1 MLGITR
7 KAIKMKVGFI
17 GLGIMGMPMAT
28 NIAKKYPLIGY
39 DVVKK
44 ETPFP
49 FASSY
54 EEVVSFADVIITMV
68 PKSEHMI
75 AVYSEL
81 KKSLKRG
88 QICIDMS
95 TIYPEVSKQVAQE
108 LRAIG
113 VPLLDCPVVKS
124 QPAAVAGEL
133 GIYVGGD
140 EKVYHVIKPI
150 LECMGKN
157 IIYMGPNGSGILMK
171 IIHNGLVGEI
181 QNGVNEMMVLAS
193 KAGLNLAD
201 VVKAIG
207 YGGGQNFY
215 LDGKAKNIIAGTY
228 PTAFSVENMAKD
240 VHFGKDLLAVYG
252 IEAPGL
258 ENVCKVYEQAMAE
271 GLAKSDF
278 SATYEIVK
286 KEKRK

>member
-1 MLGITR
+1 
-7 KAIKMKVGFI
+7 MKVGFI
-17 GLGIMGMPMAT
+17 GLGIMGLPMAE
-28 NIAKKYPLIGY
+28 NIAKQYPVLGF

-54 EEVVSFADVIITMV
+54 AEVASFADVIITMV

-75 AVYSEL
+75 AVYTEL
-81 KKSLKRG
+81 KKYLHPG
-88 QICIDMS
+88 QICLDMS
-95 TIYPEVSKQVAQE
+95 TIYPEVSKQVAKE
-108 LRAIG
+108 LQQLG

-124 QPAAVAGEL
+124 QPAAIAGQL

-140 EKVYHVIKPI
+140 KEVFEKIRPI

-181 QNGVNEMMVLAS
+181 QNGVNEMLNLAS
-193 KAGLNLAD
+193 KAGLNLTD
-201 VVKAIG
+201 VVTAIG

-215 LDGKAKNIIAGTY
+215 LDGKAKNIMSETY
-228 PTAFSVENMAKD
+228 PTAFSVENMNKD
-240 VHFGKDLLAVYG
+240 VHFGKELLGVYHVQ
-252 IEAPGL
+252 APGL
-258 ENVCKVYEQAMAE
+258 ENVCSVYEKAMAA

-286 KEKRK
+286 KE